1 MSYDIV
7 TLRRILQENRT
18 VAVVGLSASWHR
30 PSFFAA
36 KYLQEHGFRIIPVN
50 PRYAGDS
57 ILGEPCYASL
67 REIPEP
73 VDVVDCFRRT
83 EDILPICED
92 AIAIEAKVLWMQIDV
107 VNEEAAEMAKAAG
120 LEVVMDRC
128 MKIEFGRLF
137 GGLNYMG
144 VNTKVIS
151 AKRPHWQSHQGTT
164 RGR

>member
-7 TLRRILQENRT
+7 TLRRILQENKT

-36 KYLQEHGFRIIPVN
+36 KYLQEHGFRVIPVN
-50 PRYAGDS
+50 PRYAGDTV
-57 ILGEPCYASL
+57 LGEQCYASL
-67 REIPEP
+67 RDIPEP
-73 VDVVDCFRRT
+73 VDVVDCFRRA
-83 EDILPICED
+83 EDIQPICED
-92 AIAIEAKVLWMQIDV
+92 AIAIEAKVLWMQIGV
-107 VNEEAAEMAKAAG
+107 VNEEAAEMARGAG
-120 LEVVMDRC
+120 LDVVMDRC

-151 AKRPHWQSHQGTT
+151 AKRPNYQSNQDPT